1 MDEETYLKGI
11 YSNNMAL
18 TKEDKAKLN
27 SNYDNFV
34 RFMEKQGVIV
44 FQEGVADILKEEL
57 FREIM
62 KVLQN

>member
-1 MDEETYLKGI
+1 
-11 YSNNMAL
+11 MAL